1 MDDWSSVGK
10 KDSFDRELA
19 QTPYTM
25 TKLNRIRAV
34 LVGKKGQTMRGKVD
48 KGISNNKGFGFCV
61 KIGRFPL
68 SRPWKGDLLK
78 PSHLCFDLSMN

>member
-1 MDDWSSVGK
+1 
-10 KDSFDRELA
+10 
-19 QTPYTM
+19 M

-48 KGISNNKGFGFCV
+48 KGISNHKGFGFCV

-68 SRPWKGDLLK
+68 SR
-78 PSHLCFDLSMN
+78 S

>member
-34 LVGKKGQTMRGKVD
+34 LVGKKGQTMRRKVD
-48 KGISNNKGFGFCV
+48 KGISNHKGFGFCV
-61 KIGRFPL
+61 KIGRFPF
-68 SRPWKGDLLK
+68 SR
-78 PSHLCFDLSMN
+78 S

>member
-1 MDDWSSVGK
+1 
-10 KDSFDRELA
+10 
-19 QTPYTM
+19 M

-68 SRPWKGDLLK
+68 SR
-78 PSHLCFDLSMN
+78 S

>member
-10 KDSFDRELA
+10 KDSFNRELA

-48 KGISNNKGFGFCV
+48 KGISNHKGFGFWV
-61 KIGRFPL
+61 KIGCF
-68 SRPWKGDLLK
+68 SFTCSWKRNFFK
-78 PSHLCFDLSMN
+78 PNHFRYDLSLN